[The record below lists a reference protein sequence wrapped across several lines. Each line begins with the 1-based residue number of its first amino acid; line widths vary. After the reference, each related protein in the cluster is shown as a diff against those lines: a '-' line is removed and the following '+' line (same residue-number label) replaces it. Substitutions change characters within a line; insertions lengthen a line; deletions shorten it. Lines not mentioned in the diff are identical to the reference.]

1 MKKPRNPLLRTV
13 AHPLLITKT
22 TTDSG
27 PWSWLLSSF
36 RHPGNRPDADS
47 FDQSILVKERYMET
61 NGTHISGN
69 GSDKAGSVGTAT
81 QAAKGMF
88 NEAKG
93 AAQRTAANLR
103 GELSGLKNDL
113 DALVNRAPSLSD
125 DELAQAHRQLM
136 AKFSSVR
143 YAAKGIA
150 DQATQQFNRGMET
163 TTEYV
168 KDKPMQSVAFAVGT
182 GLLLGLLFK
191 RR

>member
-1 MKKPRNPLLRTV
+1 M
-13 AHPLLITKT
+13 
-22 TTDSG
+22 
-27 PWSWLLSSF
+27 
-36 RHPGNRPDADS
+36 
-47 FDQSILVKERYMET
+47 
-61 NGTHISGN
+61 
-69 GSDKAGSVGTAT
+69 
-81 QAAKGMF
+81 
-88 NEAKG
+88 
-93 AAQRTAANLR
+93 
-103 GELSGLKNDL
+103 KNDL
-113 DALVNRAPSLSD
+113 DALVNRAPNLSD

-168 KDKPMQSVAFAVGT
+168 KDKPMQSVALAVGT

>member
-1 MKKPRNPLLRTV
+1 
-13 AHPLLITKT
+13 
-22 TTDSG
+22 
-27 PWSWLLSSF
+27 
-36 RHPGNRPDADS
+36 
-47 FDQSILVKERYMET
+47 MET
-61 NGTHISGN
+61 PTSSTLTGN
-69 GSDKAGSVGTAT
+69 GSEKAGAAT
-81 QAAKGMF
+81 QSAKGFF

-93 AAQRTAANLR
+93 MAQRSAASLR
-103 GELSGLKNDL
+103 SELSSLKNDL

-150 DQATQQFNRGMET
+150 DQASRQLNRGMET

-168 KDKPMQSVAFAVGT
+168 KDKPMQSVALAVGT
-182 GLLLGLLFK
+182 GLLLGMLFK

>member
-1 MKKPRNPLLRTV
+1 ME
-13 AHPLLITKT
+13 T
-22 TTDSG
+22 TTS
-27 PWSWLLSSF
+27 PL
-36 RHPGNRPDADS
+36 
-47 FDQSILVKERYMET
+47 T
-61 NGTHISGN
+61 GN
-69 GSDKAGSVGTAT
+69 GSEKAGTTT
-81 QAAKGMF
+81 QTAKGLF

-93 AAQRTAANLR
+93 ATQRTAASLR
-103 GELSGLKNDL
+103 SELSSLKDDL

-150 DQATQQFNRGMET
+150 DQASRQLNRSMET

-168 KDKPMQSVAFAVGT
+168 KDKPMQSVALAVGT
-182 GLLLGLLFK
+182 GLVLGMLFK